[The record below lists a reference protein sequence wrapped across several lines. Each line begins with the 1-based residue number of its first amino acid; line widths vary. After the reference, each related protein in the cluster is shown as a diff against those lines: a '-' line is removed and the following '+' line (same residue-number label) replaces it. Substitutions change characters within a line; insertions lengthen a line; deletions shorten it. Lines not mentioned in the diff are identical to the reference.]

1 VKKRARTIS
10 LVVKQLLSAAE
21 RVGVVYCPDHYRLA
35 QLHGFMAIRW
45 RRIVH
50 DGCSLSSNLLFL
62 PSRQTHIIAFLDRFN
77 WMREEEE
84 EKTLQINI
92 RQWAKEEL

>member
-1 VKKRARTIS
+1 V
-10 LVVKQLLSAAE
+10 E
-21 RVGVVYCPDHYRLA
+21 EDCP
-35 QLHGFMAIRW
+35 
-45 RRIVH
+45 
-50 DGCSLSSNLLFL
+50 GCSLSSNLLFL
-62 PSRQTHIIAFLDRFN
+62 PSRQTHIISFLDRFN